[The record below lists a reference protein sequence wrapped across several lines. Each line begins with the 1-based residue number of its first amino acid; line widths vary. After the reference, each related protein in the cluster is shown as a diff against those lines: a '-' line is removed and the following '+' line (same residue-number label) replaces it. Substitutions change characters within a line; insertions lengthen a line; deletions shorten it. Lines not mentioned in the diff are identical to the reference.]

1 MEIRVVFENTTKYFK
16 LTLQYFNL
24 RFIIFPKY
32 FEIIID
38 LNSFCALMIFQALK
52 NYVRNVTLGIWF
64 IEKIKSLSYNICYN
78 LVNDTEDKKK
88 KKKEK

>member
-1 MEIRVVFENTTKYFK
+1 
-16 LTLQYFNL
+16 
-24 RFIIFPKY
+24 
-32 FEIIID
+32 
-38 LNSFCALMIFQALK
+38 MIFQALK

-64 IEKIKSLSYNICYN
+64 IEKIKSLSNNICYN